1 MSDKPAKN
9 RRRIIGVVR
18 GASADKTVRVE
29 VVRQIKHP
37 LYEKIVRRRSHVQ
50 AHDPDNACKPGDLV
64 TLEETPRVSKT
75 KSWRVAA
82 RRAGEGSS

>member
-29 VVRQIKHP
+29 VVRQIKHQ
-37 LYEKIVRRRSHVQ
+37 IGRAHV
-50 AHDPDNACKPGDLV
+50 
-64 TLEETPRVSKT
+64 
-75 KSWRVAA
+75 
-82 RRAGEGSS
+82 